1 MDTTIT
7 MTPELRDLTEGKE
20 ILWINEKSG
29 PTWPV
34 SEEEIEDAPTTEEVC
49 PLYQEGLPRNRSL
62 GGSSSPL
69 FVRFLGCSAMGK
81 HKDIEGRMLLKLDS
95 HLQVAGSI
103 KARGGIYE
111 VFKHTEDLAI
121 EGAS

>member
-1 MDTTIT
+1 
-7 MTPELRDLTEGKE
+7 
-20 ILWINEKSG
+20 
-29 PTWPV
+29 
-34 SEEEIEDAPTTEEVC
+34 
-49 PLYQEGLPRNRSL
+49 
-62 GGSSSPL
+62 
-69 FVRFLGCSAMGK
+69 MGK